1 MIVVFIYGKF
11 LYFAVTGF
19 HSIALLDFPEVI
31 NPFLNNWNSDCVIL
45 FVRDLGTEKYE
56 KRFFFFFA
64 VANTALQAGLGLN

>member
-56 KRFFFFFA
+56 KSFFFFA